1 LKEKALAAKIAGIEH
16 VLVPK
21 LNERDLAEVP
31 RRAAAA
37 PKPAPEPAPRE
48 PAAMPR
54 ENGEDALLDWLRRRL
69 GPGNL
74 LGDDTA
80 SLPAP
85 APGAARV
92 ATVDSQIAGVH
103 HPEDLD
109 PALVARRL
117 LAVNLSDLAA
127 AGADPE
133 LALLALSAP
142 PGFDHRRF
150 LAAFT
155 AAADDAGV
163 TLAGGDLASC
173 PERSVATLTLLGLLP
188 PDRVPLARDAARP
201 GDRLWLG
208 GRLGASAAGRHLLA
222 RGARVTLR
230 GAADEPPALAYE
242 LPAGFFPGLGDA
254 ARRALRRHL
263 LPVPQLALGRALAES
278 AAAGTRVAAIDLSDG
293 LSRDLGRLCQASGAG
308 AEIDAAAAADRRPG
322 AGPRRLARR
331 GSARAG
337 RRRRRGLRPPL
348 HPP

>member
-1 LKEKALAAKIAGIEH
+1 
-16 VLVPK
+16 
-21 LNERDLAEVP
+21 
-31 RRAAAA
+31 
-37 PKPAPEPAPRE
+37 
-48 PAAMPR
+48 MPR
-54 ENGEDALLDWLRRRL
+54 ENGEDALLDWLRQRL

-80 SLPAP
+80 SLPALV
-85 APGAARV
+85 PGASRV

-155 AAADDAGV
+155 AAARDAGV
-163 TLAGGDLASC
+163 TLVGGDLASC

-222 RGARVTLR
+222 RGARATLR
-230 GAADEPPALAYE
+230 GAVDEPPALAYE

-293 LSRDLGRLCQASGAG
+293 LSRDVGRLCGASGAG
-308 AEIDAAAAADRRPG
+308 AEIDAARLPIAAPVPVLAVWLGEDPLELAVAGGEDYVLLFTLPDG
-322 AGPRRLARR
+322 ATPPAGFACTRIGHLTEDPALTLVTRQGHTPLVPTGWDHLA
-331 GSARAG
+331 
-337 RRRRRGLRPPL
+337 P
-348 HPP
+348 

>member
-1 LKEKALAAKIAGIEH
+1 M
-16 VLVPK
+16 P
-21 LNERDLAEVP
+21 
-31 RRAAAA
+31 
-37 PKPAPEPAPRE
+37 PES
-48 PAAMPR
+48 
-54 ENGEDALLDWLRRRL
+54 GEDDLLAWLRERL
-69 GPGNL
+69 GPGSP

-80 SLPAP
+80 LLPAT
-85 APGAARV
+85 AGGAARV

-103 HPEDLD
+103 HPPDLD

-127 AGADPE
+127 AGADPD

-155 AAADDAGV
+155 AEAEAAGV
-163 TLAGGDLASC
+163 TLIGGDLASC

-188 PDRVPLARDAARP
+188 EGRAPLTRRAARP

-222 RGARVTLR
+222 RGARVSLR
-230 GAADEPPALAYE
+230 GAADEPPSLAYE
-242 LPAGFFPGLGDA
+242 LPAGFFPGLAGA

-293 LSRDLGRLCQASGAG
+293 LSRDLGRLCSASGAG
-308 AEIDAAAAADRRPG
+308 AEIDADRLPVADSVPVLAVWLGEDPRELAVAGGEDYVLLFTLPEGAAPPPGFACTRVGRLTEDAALVLVTPQGRTPLTPSGWDH
-322 AGPRRLARR
+322 LAQ
-331 GSARAG
+331 
-337 RRRRRGLRPPL
+337 
-348 HPP
+348 

>member
-1 LKEKALAAKIAGIEH
+1 
-16 VLVPK
+16 
-21 LNERDLAEVP
+21 
-31 RRAAAA
+31 
-37 PKPAPEPAPRE
+37 
-48 PAAMPR
+48 MPR

-85 APGAARV
+85 PPGAARV

-109 PALVARRL
+109 PALIARRL

-155 AAADDAGV
+155 AAAGDAGV

-188 PDRVPLARDAARP
+188 PGRVPLARRAARP

-208 GRLGASAAGRHLLA
+208 GRLGASAAGRLLLA
-222 RGARVTLR
+222 RGARVSLR
-230 GAADEPPALAYE
+230 GAAAEPPALAYE

-293 LSRDLGRLCQASGAG
+293 LSRDLGRLCRASGSG
-308 AEIDAAAAADRRPG
+308 AEIDAARLPIAAPVPVLAVWLGEDPLELAVAGGEDYVLLFTLPDG
-322 AGPRRLARR
+322 AAPPAGFACTRIGRLTEDPALTLVTRQGRGALTPAGWDHLAR
-331 GSARAG
+331 
-337 RRRRRGLRPPL
+337 
-348 HPP
+348 